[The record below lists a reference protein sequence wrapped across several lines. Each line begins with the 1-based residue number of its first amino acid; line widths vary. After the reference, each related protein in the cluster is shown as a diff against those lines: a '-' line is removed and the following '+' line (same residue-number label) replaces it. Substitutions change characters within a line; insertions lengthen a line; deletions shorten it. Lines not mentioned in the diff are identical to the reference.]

1 MKYLRKPYSR
11 FGTVLIASAQRW
23 IVEILQLTSL
33 SIYNRIRFYC
43 VMLIIPVM
51 VPTMMASS

>member
-11 FGTVLIASAQRW
+11 FVTVLIASAQRW